1 MHLTHHTPTTETIC
15 VFRVRCLQ
23 VVPHEVRMVSRA
35 KRIFS
40 SAHTYHINSIGVSSD
55 QATFLSADD
64 LRINLWSLEVPNRC
78 FTMVDIKPANMEE
91 LSEVCYTKF
100 ELCHM
105 CCCF

>member
-1 MHLTHHTPTTETIC
+1 MHQLLLFPYA
-15 VFRVRCLQ
+15 LQ

-40 SAHTYHINSIGVSSD
+40 NAHTYHINSIGVSSD

-78 FTMVDIKPANMEE
+78 FNMVDIKPSNMEE
-91 LSEVCYTKF
+91 LSEVCYF
-100 ELCHM
+100 
-105 CCCF
+105 

>member
-1 MHLTHHTPTTETIC
+1 VPLHLNLLL
-15 VFRVRCLQ
+15 VFLLFLQ

-40 SAHTYHINSIGVSSD
+40 NAHTYHINSIGVSSD

-78 FTMVDIKPANMEE
+78 FNMVDIKPANMEE
-91 LSEVCYTKF
+91 LSEVCYI
-100 ELCHM
+100 
-105 CCCF
+105 